1 MKRLSLFVMLLAL
14 IFVAVQCGGAA
25 PAPVQEQ
32 AKEAAADVKEAAE
45 GAAEQAKEA
54 VDQAQEQAQ
63 EAAADAKD
71 AVKDAAADVKEAVAD
86 AVATEEAAAEA
97 AMTGE
102 ETVVTIGYTASK
114 TGAQEVPSRG
124 QTHGLELWLDQVN
137 QNGITLADGTVV
149 KFKAVTY
156 DDESAKERVQSL
168 YTTLVEQDGANF
180 LISPYSSGLTDAA
193 AVIAETYGTTMIT
206 TGAASDETYQKGL
219 TLVYQLYTPA
229 SRYLTGAIDL
239 LGSLNPDAK
248 KIAFVYENAKFS
260 TDVVDA
266 AQKYAESK
274 GYEVV
279 LSEGYDSE
287 ATDFAPFINKI
298 AAAEPDA
305 VMGGGHF
312 NDGST
317 FARQL
322 HEKETSVEFLALLV
336 APPELDFAELGDA
349 ALGVVGP
356 SQWEP
361 QANYTQEAAE
371 AAGIEWYGPTVAD
384 FVSAYEAKFGEEPGY
399 HAAGGFASGLVL
411 QRAIETAGSIDPDA
425 VRAALDA
432 TNLMT
437 FYGDVKFNTTP
448 ESHGLQEAHEMVYV
462 QWQKDA
468 DGKLVKQVVWPVEGQ
483 SAEPIY
489 PLAQIP

>member
-14 IFVAVQCGGAA
+14 IFAAVQCGGTPAEPAA
-25 PAPVQEQ
+25 PAQEE
-32 AKEAAADVKEAAE
+32 AK
-45 GAAEQAKEA
+45 
-54 VDQAQEQAQ
+54 
-63 EAAADAKD
+63 
-71 AVKDAAADVKEAVAD
+71 
-86 AVATEEAAAEA
+86 EEAAAPAQEEA
-97 AMTGE
+97 AAPAAEEATEAEVAAEEPAAEEAMTGN
-102 ETVVTIGYTASK
+102 ETLVTIGYTASK

-124 QTHGLELWLDQVN
+124 QTRGLELWMEQVN
-137 QNGITLADGTVV
+137 QEGITLPDGTVV
-149 KFKAVTY
+149 KFAAVTY

-168 YTTLVEQDGANF
+168 YTTLIEQDGANF

-193 AVIAETYGTTMIT
+193 AVIAETYGNIMIT

-260 TDVVDA
+260 TDVVNA
-266 AQKYAESK
+266 AQKYAEGL

-287 ATDFAPFINKI
+287 TTDFAPFINKI

-361 QANYTQEAAE
+361 QANYTPEAAE
-371 AAGIEWYGPTVAD
+371 AAGLEWYGPTVSD
-384 FVSAYEAKFGEEPGY
+384 FATAYEEKFGEEPAY
-399 HAAGGFASGLVL
+399 HAAGGYASGLVL
-411 QRAIETAGSIDPDA
+411 QQAIESAGSVEPEA
-425 VRAALDA
+425 VQAALDEMDM
-432 TNLMT
+432 MT
-437 FYGDVKFNTTP
+437 FYGTVKFNTTP

-468 DGKLVKQVVWPVEGQ
+468 DGNLVKQVVWPVEGQ

>member
-14 IFVAVQCGGAA
+14 IFTAVQCGGSAPAPAA
-25 PAPVQEQ
+25 PAQEE
-32 AKEAAADVKEAAE
+32 AKEEAAAPAQEEAAP
-45 GAAEQAKEA
+45 A
-54 VDQAQEQAQ
+54 
-63 EAAADAKD
+63 
-71 AVKDAAADVKEAVAD
+71 
-86 AVATEEAAAEA
+86 EEAAAEPEVA
-97 AMTGE
+97 SEEPAAEEAMTGE

-114 TGAQEVPSRG
+114 TGSQEVPSRG
-124 QTHGLELWLDQVN
+124 QTHGLELWLDQIN

-149 KFKAVTY
+149 KFQAVTY

-206 TGAASDETYQKGL
+206 TGAASDDTYKKGL

-239 LGSLNPDAK
+239 LASLNPDAK

-260 TDVVDA
+260 TDVVSA
-266 AQKYAESK
+266 AQEYAESK

-361 QANYTQEAAE
+361 QANYTQEAAD
-371 AAGIEWYGPTVAD
+371 AAGVEWYGPTVAD
-384 FVSAYEAKFGEEPGY
+384 FVAAYQDKYGEEPGY

-411 QRAIETAGSIDPDA
+411 QQAIEAAGSVDPDA
-425 VRAALDA
+425 VRAALDG
-432 TNLMT
+432 TNIMT
-437 FYGDVKFNTTP
+437 FYGNVQFNTTP
-448 ESHGLQEAHEMVYV
+448 EAHGLQEAHEMVYV

-468 DGKLVKQVVWPVEGQ
+468 DGNLVKQVVWPVEGQ